1 MKVAI
6 LFSDGGT
13 LLGALARATIA
24 PDYPAEFVLAVS
36 NRRAAS
42 GIETARE
49 HDIPVRVI
57 DHDEYETREQH
68 EEAVTEALQEAGVR
82 LVCLAGYGRLLSDAF
97 LKTWRGKVLSLHPA
111 LLPAFRGIDTH
122 ARALERGV
130 RVHGCTVLFVDAEL
144 DAGPIVAQ
152 AAVPV
157 LADDDEETL
166 EERTMNEAHALYP
179 ACVELIATN
188 RVRWSSGEVVLARDM
203 APDALLRLAT
213 GA

>member
-6 LFSDGGT
+6 LFSDGGA

-24 PDYPAEFVLAVS
+24 PDYPAEFVLAIS
-36 NRRAAS
+36 NRPAAA
-42 GIETARE
+42 GLETARE

-57 DHDEYETREQH
+57 DHEGYETREDH
-68 EEAVTEALQEAGVR
+68 EEAVTEALQDAGVR

-97 LKTWRGKVLSLHPA
+97 LRPWRGKVLSLHPA

-157 LADDDEETL
+157 PADDDEQRL
-166 EERTMNEAHALYP
+166 EERVMDQASTL
-179 ACVELIATN
+179 
-188 RVRWSSGEVVLARDM
+188 
-203 APDALLRLAT
+203 
-213 GA
+213 